1 MGKYKVIDGNEAC
14 AHISYMF
21 TEIAGI
27 YPITPASPMSE
38 YIDKWSTEGRLN
50 LFNNKVKLIEMQ
62 SEAGAIA
69 LVHVL
74 FKQVHLLV
82 HIQQVKDFF

>member
-50 LFNNKVKLIEMQ
+50 LFNRNAK
-62 SEAGAIA
+62 
-69 LVHVL
+69 
-74 FKQVHLLV
+74 
-82 HIQQVKDFF
+82 